1 MFLTAT
7 LFLTKASSSV
17 GGNRGAYT
25 SRRSFELEAG
35 EAVTDA
41 APLTGIKVVDMTE
54 ALAGPYCA
62 MLLGDLGADVI
73 KIERPGDGDQARGWG
88 PPFLEG
94 ESAYFLAVNRNKR
107 SIELDIKRP
116 GDLELLHTLIARADV
131 FLTNNPR
138 LQSLARSKLDPET
151 LRARHPKLVYGAISG
166 YGHTGPKANRG
177 GYDIIAQGE
186 AGLMALT
193 GPVDGGPS
201 RFPTPM
207 ADISGGIY
215 TLLGVLAALYARDN
229 RARGT
234 GTGELVDV
242 ALVDA
247 QLSWLA
253 NLGASY
259 FATGKRPARLGNAHP
274 NVTPYQPVRAQ
285 DKSMII
291 AVGNER
297 LWGRFCNVLGIEAT
311 IMLDPRF
318 ATNAQRNAHREEL
331 IELLEDVLARRP
343 AASWVEELVAAG
355 VPAGPINFPDE
366 TLTDEQVVARRMI
379 VELEHPLIGVV
390 KSIAVP
396 IRFASNGPT
405 YRRYPPRLGEHNDE
419 IRAQA
424 TGW

>member
-1 MFLTAT
+1 M
-7 LFLTKASSSV
+7 SDV
-17 GGNRGAYT
+17 
-25 SRRSFELEAG
+25 
-35 EAVTDA
+35 

-62 MLLGDLGADVI
+62 MLLGDLGADVV
-73 KIERPGDGDQARGWG
+73 KVERPGDGDQARGWG

-94 ESAYFLAVNRNKR
+94 ESAYFLSVNRNKR

-116 GDLELLHTLIARADV
+116 ADLALLQNLIGRADV

-138 LQSLARSKLDPET
+138 LESLARSGLDPDA
-151 LRARHPKLVYGAISG
+151 LRGRHPQLVYGAISG
-166 YGHTGPKANRG
+166 YGHTGPKANRS

-193 GPVDGGPS
+193 GPPDGGPS
-201 RFPTPM
+201 RFPSPM

-215 TLLGVLAALYARDN
+215 TCLGVLAALYARDN
-229 RARGT
+229 RANGSGRGQ
-234 GTGELVDV
+234 LVDV

-253 NLGASY
+253 NIGASY
-259 FATGKRPARLGNAHP
+259 FATGKRPPRLGNAHP
-274 NVTPYQPVRAQ
+274 TVTPYQPVRAQ
-285 DKSMII
+285 DKTMII

-297 LWGRFCNVLGIEAT
+297 LWAKFCKILGAERT
-311 IMLDPRF
+311 LLGDPRF
-318 ATNAQRNAHREEL
+318 ATNADRNVHRREL
-331 IELLEDVLARRP
+331 IELVEQILQQRP
-343 AASWVEELVAAG
+343 AAEWVEQLVAAG

-366 TLTDEQVVARRMI
+366 TLTDEHVIARRMI

-396 IRFASNGPT
+396 IRFAENGPT

-419 IRAQA
+419 IRALSA
-424 TGW
+424 TW